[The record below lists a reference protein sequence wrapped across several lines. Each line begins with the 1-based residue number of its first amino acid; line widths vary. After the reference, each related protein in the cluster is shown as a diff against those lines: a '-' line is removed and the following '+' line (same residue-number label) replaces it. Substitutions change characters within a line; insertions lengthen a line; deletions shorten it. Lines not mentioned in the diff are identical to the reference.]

1 MIDFI
6 KGKLYHIDVDHIV
19 VENNGMGYRVFTSA
33 NSITD
38 FDVVGE
44 EIIIHTEMIVRE
56 DAISLVGFSTKE
68 ELHMF
73 RLLTS
78 VSGVGT
84 KVGIG
89 ILSSLNYISVA
100 AIIASNDV
108 KALTAAHG
116 VGKKTAERI
125 ILELKDKVGKSML
138 ISSETNIE
146 SHVITGGVESDA
158 LEALMTLG
166 YTRNEAQSVLKL
178 MDISGMTV
186 EEILKAALKK
196 LMTQ

>member
-6 KGKLYHIDVDHIV
+6 KGKLYHIDVDYIV

-33 NSITD
+33 NSVSD

-108 KALTAAHG
+108 KSMMTAHG

-125 ILELKDKVGKSML
+125 ILELKDKVGKSMM
-138 ISSETNIE
+138 ISSDTNIE

-178 MDISGMTV
+178 MDVNGMTV
-186 EEILKAALKK
+186 EQILKAALKK

>member
-33 NSITD
+33 NSISD
-38 FDVVGE
+38 FDTVGE

-108 KALTAAHG
+108 KSMTTAHG

-125 ILELKDKVGKSML
+125 ILELKDKVGKSMM
-138 ISSETNIE
+138 ISSDINVE

-186 EEILKAALKK
+186 EQILKAALKK

>member
-1 MIDFI
+1 MIDFV
-6 KGKLYHIDVDHIV
+6 KGKLHHIDLDYIV
-19 VENNGMGYRVFTSA
+19 VENNGMGYRIATSA
-33 NSITD
+33 NSISD
-38 FDVVGE
+38 FNTVGE
-44 EIIIHTEMIVRE
+44 DIIIHTEMIVRE

-68 ELHMF
+68 ELTMF
-73 RLLTS
+73 QLLTS

-100 AIIASNDV
+100 AIIAANDV
-108 KALTAAHG
+108 KALTSAHG

-125 ILELKDKVGKSML
+125 ILELKDKVAKSMTV
-138 ISSETNIE
+138 SSDVNIE
-146 SHVITGGVESDA
+146 SHVISGGDESDA

-166 YTRNEAQSVLKL
+166 YTRNEAQAVLKR

-186 EEILKAALKK
+186 EQILKAALKQ

>member
-33 NSITD
+33 NSISD

-108 KALTAAHG
+108 KAMTAAHG

-138 ISSETNIE
+138 ISADTQIET
-146 SHVITGGVESDA
+146 HVITGGVESDA

>member
-33 NSITD
+33 NSISD

-138 ISSETNIE
+138 ISSDTNIE